1 MVNPII
7 ITTSQPRATREGGSK
22 DESLRWEEKPRFIR
36 QKKESSEK
44 KASFFGSLLLLLFS
58 PSAQSHHLKRIERK
72 RGLKSPGLKNPRPP
86 PPPSAPRSPLFFRGT
101 KRGKNPPRP
110 SNVGR
115 PSPSP
120 QWLTCQTGERA
131 EPGGGGRE
139 RGIEARRRKCGGGG
153 GRRNRSLPPQTQGIV
168 EQRCA
173 RYLSQNSPSWLWGN
187 LIIQ

>member
-36 QKKESSEK
+36 QKKENSEK

-110 SNVGR
+110 SNVGL

-131 EPGGGGRE
+131 EPGGGGRGE
-139 RGIEARRRKCGGGG
+139 GDRGETPKMWRRRRRRKEEP
-153 GRRNRSLPPQTQGIV
+153 LPPQTQGIV

-173 RYLSQNSPSWLWGN
+173 TFPRIAPLGFGE
-187 LIIQ
+187 I